1 VIYGMSCPFMSGETT
16 SSMPHLPKDA
26 RPPRLSSP
34 TGLRWQ
40 ASGIAVAR
48 TGLTRRW
55 LGDRQAP
62 LGEPGSELGTGT
74 NLVVED
80 AVYICRPPT

>member
-1 VIYGMSCPFMSGETT
+1 
-16 SSMPHLPKDA
+16 MPHLPKDA

-40 ASGIAVAR
+40 ASGIAAAR

-55 LGDRQAP
+55 LGDRQSR
-62 LGEPGSELGTGT
+62 LGEPGSELGGGT
-74 NLVVED
+74 HLVVED
-80 AVYICRPPT
+80 RGVDLAVRIESAD